1 MYQKI
6 LDYHKKL
13 ASKIC
18 IPVNFS
24 CTLPALAK
32 KFRMSEETILIIL
45 TEEGLTEY
53 KESDWET
60 IYIYW
65 GDGSDRRAMGRIN
78 IINSTTILLGRFGY
92 GKDELHTFAQFKK
105 FIKDGILTIEQY

>member
-6 LDYHKKL
+6 IDYHNKL

-24 CTLPALAK
+24 CTLPALAN
-32 KFRMSEETILIIL
+32 KFRMSERDIMVLVSE
-45 TEEGLTEY
+45 TEY

-65 GDGSDRRAMGRIN
+65 GDGTDRRAMGRIN
-78 IINSTTILLGRFGY
+78 VINSTTILLGRFGY
-92 GKDELHTFAQFKK
+92 GKDEIYTFAKFKY
-105 FIKDGILTIEQY
+105 FITMGTLTDKKD

>member
-24 CTLPALAK
+24 CTLPAMAK
-32 KFRMSEETILIIL
+32 KFRMSEEEILVIL
-45 TEEGLTEY
+45 TEEGEY

-78 IINSTTILLGRFGY
+78 IINSTTILLGRFGR
-92 GKDELHTFAQFKK
+92 GKDELHTFSQFKK
-105 FIKDGILTIEQY
+105 FITMGTLTNKKE

>member
-6 LDYHKKL
+6 IDYHNKL

-24 CTLPALAK
+24 TTLPALAS
-32 KFRMSEETILIIL
+32 KFRMSEREIMILISETNYI
-45 TEEGLTEY
+45 
-53 KESDWET
+53 ESEWET

-65 GDGSDRRAMGRIN
+65 GDDSERRAMGRIN
-78 IINSTTILLGRFGY
+78 VINSTTILLGRFGY
-92 GKDELHTFAQFKK
+92 GKDEFYTFAKFKY
-105 FIKDGILTIEQY
+105 FITMGTLTDKKD